1 MLNFEM
7 WVQN

>member
-7 WVQN
+7 RVQN